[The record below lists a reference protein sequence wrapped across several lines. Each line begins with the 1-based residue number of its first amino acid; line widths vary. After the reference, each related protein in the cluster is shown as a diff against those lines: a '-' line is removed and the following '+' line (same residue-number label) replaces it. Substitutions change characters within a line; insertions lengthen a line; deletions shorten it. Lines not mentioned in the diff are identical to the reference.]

1 MTTVGYFEMKS
12 MKHAKNHRKM
22 HHLYMFSKTG
32 SAEYKANHMFQ
43 VATVGQRTLLIA
55 AVMKTIPVNL
65 ATVWEPKVIRIITE
79 QTIGRTRSDCFYYPY
94 H

>member
-43 VATVGQRTLLIA
+43 VATVGKFTVIKTNLHLLNFYFLNTNIQFHLGQ
-55 AVMKTIPVNL
+55 VRGDVFGSD
-65 ATVWEPKVIRIITE
+65 RI
-79 QTIGRTRSDCFYYPY
+79 G
-94 H
+94 